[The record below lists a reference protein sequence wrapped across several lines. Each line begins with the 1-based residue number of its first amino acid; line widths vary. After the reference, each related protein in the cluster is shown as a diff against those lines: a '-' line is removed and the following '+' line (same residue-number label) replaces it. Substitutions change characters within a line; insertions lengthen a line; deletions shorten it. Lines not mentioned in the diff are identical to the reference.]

1 VGGPPHEREEDSVK
15 TALVIGGGFAGCA
28 AAHQLQ
34 LMGGWDVTV
43 VERAPFLGAGVRT
56 RYYGGHPYTFGPRHF
71 LTPWEHIYAY
81 LNTYVPLRRCQDHQF
96 LTYVEP
102 DQRFYSYP
110 IHADDIREMPEAG
123 KIESELSAINMSALE
138 RLTPEAA
145 ARMTRKDVRNLNN
158 ASLAKDF
165 EEFWIYSIGE
175 TLYKKFIDGYSRKM
189 WLIDDNK
196 KIDDFTWSPK
206 GVTVKEGP
214 RAAWDTAI
222 SAYPI
227 AHNGYDDFFAI
238 ATRDATVHLS
248 TEIER
253 YDIPNRTVW
262 IKGEKQTYD
271 IVVNTISPDLL
282 FDKCFGEL
290 PYVGRDLHVI
300 VLPIEFC
307 LPQDVYFL
315 YYAGKEPFTRIVEY
329 KKFTLHKAPT
339 TLITLEIPST
349 KSKYYPMPFESEK
362 AKAKKYFDL
371 MPESVFSVGRAG
383 SYLYNVDI
391 DDTIRHAM
399 EVAEKLKS

>member
-1 VGGPPHEREEDSVK
+1 MK
-15 TALVIGGGFAGCA
+15 KALVIGGGFAGCA
-28 AAHQLQ
+28 ATHQLQ

-71 LTPWEHIYAY
+71 LTPWEHIYHF

-102 DQRFYSYP
+102 DERFYSYP

-123 KIESELSAINMSALE
+123 QISEELSAINTSAVG
-138 RLTPEAA
+138 RLTPEQLAK
-145 ARMTRKDVRNLNN
+145 MTRSEIRNLNN
-158 ASLAKDF
+158 ASLAKNF
-165 EEFWIYSIGE
+165 EEFWIYSIGQ
-175 TLYKKFIDGYSRKM
+175 TLYGKFVDQYSRKM
-189 WLIDDNK
+189 WMLDDNK
-196 KIDDFTWSPK
+196 LIDDFTWSPK

-227 AHNGYDDFFAI
+227 AHNGYDDYFTI
-238 ATRDATVHLS
+238 ATAGAKVHLG

-253 YDIPNRTVW
+253 YDIAKRTVW
-262 IKGEKQTYD
+262 IKGEKLTFD
-271 IVVNTISPDLL
+271 IIVNTVSPDLL
-282 FDKCFGEL
+282 FEKCQGEL
-290 PYVGRDLHVI
+290 PYIGRDLYAI
-300 VLPIEFC
+300 VLPVEFA
-307 LPQDVYFL
+307 LPPDVYFV
-315 YYAGKEPFTRIVEY
+315 YYAGGEKFTRVTEY

-339 TLITLEIPST
+339 TLVTLEIPSRQ
-349 KSKYYPMPFESEK
+349 SKYYPLPIESEK
-362 AKAKKYFDL
+362 AKAKKYFDM
-371 MPESVFSVGRAG
+371 MPDGVFSVGRAG

-399 EVAEKLKS
+399 EVRDKLKS

>member
-1 VGGPPHEREEDSVK
+1 MK
-15 TALVIGGGFAGCA
+15 KALVIGGGFAGCA
-28 AAHQLQ
+28 ATHQLQ

-71 LTPWEHIYAY
+71 LTPWEHIYHF

-102 DQRFYSYP
+102 DERFYSYP

-123 KIESELSAINMSALE
+123 QISEELSAINTSALA
-138 RLTPEAA
+138 RLTPEQLSK
-145 ARMTRKDVRNLNN
+145 MTRSEIRNLNN
-158 ASLAKDF
+158 ASLAKNF
-165 EEFWIYSIGE
+165 EDFWIYSIGQ
-175 TLYKKFIDGYSRKM
+175 TLYGKFVDQYSRKM
-189 WLIDDNK
+189 WMLDDNK
-196 KIDDFTWSPK
+196 LIDDFTWSPK

-227 AHNGYDDFFAI
+227 AHNGYDDYFTI
-238 ATRDATVHLS
+238 ATAGAKVHLG

-253 YDIPNRTVW
+253 YDIAKRTVW
-262 IKGEKQTYD
+262 IKGEKLTFD
-271 IVVNTISPDLL
+271 IIVNTVSPDLL
-282 FDKCFGEL
+282 FEKCHGEL
-290 PYVGRDLHVI
+290 PYIGRDLHAI
-300 VLPIEFC
+300 VLPVEFA
-307 LPQDVYFL
+307 LPPDVYFV
-315 YYAGKEPFTRIVEY
+315 YYAGGEKFTRVTEY

-339 TLITLEIPST
+339 TLVTLEIPS
-349 KSKYYPMPFESEK
+349 KQSKYYPLPIESEK
-362 AKAKKYFDL
+362 AKAKKYFDM
-371 MPESVFSVGRAG
+371 MPDGVFSVGRAG

-399 EVAEKLKS
+399 EVRDKLKS

>member
-1 VGGPPHEREEDSVK
+1 MK
-15 TALVIGGGFAGCA
+15 KALVIGGGFAGCA
-28 AAHQLQ
+28 ATHQLQ

-71 LTPWEHIYAY
+71 LTPWEHIYHF

-102 DQRFYSYP
+102 DERFYSYP

-123 KIESELSAINMSALE
+123 QISEELSAINTSALA
-138 RLTPEAA
+138 RLTPEQLSK
-145 ARMTRKDVRNLNN
+145 MTRSEIRNLNN
-158 ASLAKDF
+158 ASLAKNF
-165 EEFWIYSIGE
+165 EEFWIYSIGQ
-175 TLYKKFIDGYSRKM
+175 TLYGKFVDQYSRKM
-189 WLIDDNK
+189 WMLDDNK
-196 KIDDFTWSPK
+196 LIDDFTWSPK

-227 AHNGYDDFFAI
+227 AHNGYDDYFTI
-238 ATRDATVHLS
+238 ATAGAKVHLG

-253 YDIPNRTVW
+253 YDIAKRTVW
-262 IKGEKQTYD
+262 IKGEKLTFD
-271 IVVNTISPDLL
+271 IIVNTVSPDLL
-282 FDKCFGEL
+282 FEKCHGEL
-290 PYVGRDLHVI
+290 PYIGRDLHAI
-300 VLPIEFC
+300 VLPIEFA
-307 LPQDVYFL
+307 LPPDVYFV
-315 YYAGKEPFTRIVEY
+315 YYAGGEKFTRVTEY

-339 TLITLEIPST
+339 TLVTLEIPS
-349 KSKYYPMPFESEK
+349 KQSKYYPLPIESEK
-362 AKAKKYFDL
+362 AKAKKYFDM
-371 MPESVFSVGRAG
+371 MPDGVFSVGRAG

-399 EVAEKLKS
+399 EVRDKLKS

>member
-1 VGGPPHEREEDSVK
+1 MK

-28 AAHQLQ
+28 ATHQLS

-71 LTPWEHIYAY
+71 LTPWEPIYHY

-102 DQRFYSYP
+102 DERFYSYP
-110 IHADDIREMPEAG
+110 IHADDIREMPEA
-123 KIESELSAINMSALE
+123 KQITEELSAINTAALA
-138 RLTPEAA
+138 RLTPEQLSK
-145 ARMTRKDVRNLNN
+145 MTRSETRNLNN
-158 ASLAKDF
+158 ASLAKNF
-165 EEFWIYSIGE
+165 EEFWIYSIGQ
-175 TLYKKFIDGYSRKM
+175 TLYGKFVDQYSRKM
-189 WLIDDNK
+189 WMLDDNK
-196 KIDDFTWSPK
+196 LIDDFTWSPK

-227 AHNGYDDFFAI
+227 AHNGYDDYFTI
-238 ATRDATVHLS
+238 ATAGAKVHLG

-253 YDIPNRTVW
+253 YDIPKRTVW
-262 IKGEKQTYD
+262 IKGEKLTFD
-271 IVVNTISPDLL
+271 IIVNTVSPDLL
-282 FDKCFGEL
+282 FEKCHGEL
-290 PYVGRDLHVI
+290 PYIGRDLHAI
-300 VLPIEFC
+300 VLPIEFA
-307 LPQDVYFL
+307 LPPDVYFV
-315 YYAGKEPFTRIVEY
+315 YYAGGEKFTRVTEY

-339 TLITLEIPST
+339 TLVTLEIPS
-349 KSKYYPMPFESEK
+349 KQSKYYPLPIESEK
-362 AKAKKYFDL
+362 ARAKKYFDM
-371 MPESVFSVGRAG
+371 MPDGVFSVGRAG

-399 EVAEKLKS
+399 EVRDKLKS